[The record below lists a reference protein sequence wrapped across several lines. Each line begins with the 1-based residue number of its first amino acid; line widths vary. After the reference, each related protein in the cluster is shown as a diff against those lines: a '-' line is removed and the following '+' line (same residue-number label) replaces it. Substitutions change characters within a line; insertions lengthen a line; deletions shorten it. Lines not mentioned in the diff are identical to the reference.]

1 MLADVKKTTD
11 ARSQDLA
18 SKKVSGK
25 ARGLALVPLLRD
37 APAAWRLLRDREA
50 ALWAKALVV
59 LSVVYCIWPLDL
71 IPDAVPFITWIDDV
85 GVVLVFRLLLH
96 RQLGRYHEPKPEI
109 VADVR
114 GPRSETD
121 VRVA

>member
-1 MLADVKKTTD
+1 MKKTTD
-11 ARSQDLA
+11 ARPQKLEG
-18 SKKVSGK
+18 KKVSGT

-37 APAAWRLLRDREA
+37 APAAWRLLCDRDG

-71 IPDAVPFITWIDDV
+71 VPDAVPFITWIDDA
-85 GVVLVFRLLLH
+85 GVVLLFRLILH
-96 RQLGRYHEPKPEI
+96 RQLGRYHEPRPEI
-109 VADVR
+109 AADAR
-114 GPRSETD
+114 GSRSEAD

>member
-1 MLADVKKTTD
+1 MLDVVKKTTD
-11 ARSQDLA
+11 ARPLNLDG
-18 SKKVSGK
+18 KKVSGK

-37 APAAWRLLRDREA
+37 APAAWRLLRDKEA
-50 ALWAKALVV
+50 ALWAKALIV
-59 LSVVYCIWPLDL
+59 LSVAYCIWPLDL
-71 IPDAVPFITWIDDV
+71 VPDAVPFITWLDDA

-109 VADVR
+109 VVDVG
-114 GPRSETD
+114 GPRSGAD

>member
-1 MLADVKKTTD
+1 MLAFVKKTTD
-11 ARSQDLA
+11 ARSPNLD
-18 SKKVSGK
+18 KKVSGK

-37 APAAWRLLRDREA
+37 VPAAWRLLRDKEA

-71 IPDAVPFITWIDDV
+71 IPDAVPFITWIDDA
-85 GVVLVFRLLLH
+85 GVVVLFRILLH

-109 VADVR
+109 MADVR
-114 GPRSETD
+114 GSRSETD

>member
-71 IPDAVPFITWIDDV
+71 VPDAVPFITWIDDV